1 MNGRSAELVL
11 FVEPIIFSNGT
22 ERLDKLELYKL
33 KLYELKLRQLTLG
46 RQVVRFLD
54 VLEQQIAQFWQTSE
68 IDPQEDLEKQTDEL
82 LNALTREQETS
93 GNSSETE
100 MINITNFLI
109 SLRQILLIIIN
120 FLRSLRQKLQTGQ
133 VIFNKPKPIEQNFL
147 AEIRKLSKFLSNKRD
162 SLTLFDLM
170 VVIRKLLTDSN
181 IFQQFKNTG
190 LIDVQGLWQHH
201 FQNDGSKKLELT
213 DIPQAFYAEAEE
225 ILLETIKILYQF
237 YFPQE
242 GQELFEYR
250 RKTKEELR
258 RILTKNY
265 GHVEIPFVWQL
276 AALIQDLPFVIDPQ
290 KFKQDA
296 EMILKIFETLM
307 PLREF
312 YKALAIAHGASLI
325 DKIAEEVRHI
335 GVADSNLVVGTS
347 DRQVPKNVAKALS
360 GDTSV
365 AEDPE
370 TWAAVCGYT
379 PPFVEMEKLLH
390 VVQDH
395 DLESII
401 LAGLK
406 LGDKIRAVVNQ
417 LVSGIKLSAKEKISA
432 YQDCMA
438 MLHLYGPLVD
448 LAGFRDLANEFTSA
462 ALEFLNRQILPE
474 EIISGLEK
482 TYKIGEQ
489 IYNKAVLVGE
499 GMSQPPQTAHQG
511 LGLILV
517 EAASSLVIEI
527 FGRSAVII
535 GDTNLNLDTFARRL
549 KSFGSFLS
557 KLTKP
562 LKKDP
567 KQFDSGRIDL
577 NIGTPDQIGVK
588 VVIPADTSNQDTSNQ
603 KNASEDAYRQKV
615 ADLVSKLILTIINL
629 QLVLPTSS
637 EDEDNKDYKDY
648 EDTKTVLRCAVKHT
662 RGEPPISFIN
672 FNEKEFEA
680 IKAKIQERFP
690 EIDVSHETRETGYTA
705 IHLNAVVQV
714 DGAEIGVEIQIV
726 RETDNLNNTYGLF
739 SHAAY
744 KAGINTHT
752 DSDIQTLF
760 MTVSIGLAKRHKEFY
775 DALRT
780 GLLAEVEL
788 CSSSASRLHTKYGV
802 PLNELPLDCFQ

>member
-1 MNGRSAELVL
+1 
-11 FVEPIIFSNGT
+11 
-22 ERLDKLELYKL
+22 LELYQL
-33 KLYELKLRQLTLG
+33 ELRKISLERGFTS
-46 RQVVRFLD
+46 FLHENN
-54 VLEQQIAQFWQTSE
+54 LNYPTTNPNERS
-68 IDPQEDLEKQTDEL
+68 PQKF
-82 LNALTREQETS
+82 
-93 GNSSETE
+93 GNST
-100 MINITNFLI
+100 
-109 SLRQILLIIIN
+109 LL
-120 FLRSLRQKLQTGQ
+120 
-133 VIFNKPKPIEQNFL
+133 
-147 AEIRKLSKFLSNKRD
+147 
-162 SLTLFDLM
+162 DLM
-170 VVIRKLLTDSN
+170 VAIWCLRKEST
-181 IFQQFKNTG
+181 IFQQYQPSNLGGT
-190 LIDVQGLWQHH
+190 QGLQLFNASD
-201 FQNDGSKKLELT
+201 FQSTNAESKQEPVDVVKN
-213 DIPQAFYAEAEE
+213 FYTEAEK

-242 GQELFEYR
+242 GLELFEYR
-250 RKTKEELR
+250 LKTKEELR

-335 GVADSNLVVGTS
+335 GVADSNLVGGTF
-347 DRQVPKNVAKALS
+347 DGQVPKNVAKVLS
-360 GDTSV
+360 GDTCV

-370 TWAAVCGYT
+370 TWVAVCGYT

-395 DLESII
+395 DLESVI

-406 LGDKIRAVVNQ
+406 LGDKIRAVVNR
-417 LVSGIKLSAKEKISA
+417 LVSGIKLSAEEKISA

-499 GMSQPPQTAHQG
+499 GMRQPSQTARQG

-517 EAASSLVIEI
+517 EAASSLVIKI
-527 FGRSAVII
+527 FGSSAVRM
-535 GDTNLNLDTFARRL
+535 GNRNPNLDTFARRL

-562 LKKDP
+562 LKKP
-567 KQFDSGRIDL
+567 EQFGSGRIDL

-588 VVIPADTSNQDTSNQ
+588 VVIPQD
-603 KNASEDAYRQKV
+603 ASSEQV
-615 ADLVSKLILTIINL
+615 ANLVSELILTITNL
-629 QLVLPTSS
+629 QLALPTSS
-637 EDEDNKDYKDY
+637 VDEDHEDYK
-648 EDTKTVLRCAVKHT
+648 DTKTVLSCKVEHT

-672 FNEKEFEA
+672 FNKEEFEA
-680 IKAKIQERFP
+680 IKAKIQEQFP
-690 EIDVSHETRETGYTA
+690 GIDVSYETRKTGYAA
-705 IHLNAVVQV
+705 IHLNAVVLV
-714 DGAEIGVEIQIV
+714 GEAKIGVEIQIV
-726 RETDNLNNTYGLF
+726 RARDNLNNTYGLS

-780 GLLAEVEL
+780 GLPAEVEL
-788 CSSSASRLHTKYGV
+788 CNRSASRLHIEYGV
-802 PLNELPLDCFQ
+802 SLDKLPLDCFQ

>member
-22 ERLDKLELYKL
+22 EKRLDKLELYK
-33 KLYELKLRQLTLG
+33 LKLRQLTLG

-100 MINITNFLI
+100 MIKITNFLI
-109 SLRQILLIIIN
+109 SLRQTLLIIIN

-133 VIFNKPKPIEQNFL
+133 VIFNKPKTIEQNFL

-201 FQNDGSKKLELT
+201 FQSDGSKKLELT

-335 GVADSNLVVGTS
+335 GVADSNLVEVTS
-347 DRQVPKNVAKALS
+347 DGQVPKNVAKALS

-406 LGDKIRAVVNQ
+406 LDDKIRVVVNR

-448 LAGFRDLANEFTSA
+448 LAGFRDLASEFTSA

-489 IYNKAVLVGE
+489 IYNKAVLVGG
-499 GMSQPPQTAHQG
+499 GMPQLPQTAHQG

-517 EAASSLVIEI
+517 GVADSLVNNI
-527 FGRSAVII
+527 FGSSAVRV
-535 GDTNLNLDTFARRL
+535 GYTNLNLDTFARRL
-549 KSFGSFLS
+549 KSFGGFLS

-562 LKKDP
+562 LKDP

-588 VVIPADTSNQDTSNQ
+588 VVIPADTSDKKDASNQ

-615 ADLVSKLILTIINL
+615 ADLVSQLILTIINL
-629 QLVLPTSS
+629 RLALPTSS

-690 EIDVSHETRETGYTA
+690 EIDVSHETRETGYAA
-705 IHLNAVVQV
+705 IHLNAVVKV

-726 RETDNLNNTYGLF
+726 RKTDNLNNTYGLS

-775 DALRT
+775 DALRI

>member
-22 ERLDKLELYKL
+22 EKRLDKLELYK
-33 KLYELKLRQLTLG
+33 LKLRQLTLG

-335 GVADSNLVVGTS
+335 GVADSNLVEVTS
-347 DRQVPKNVAKALS
+347 DGQVPKNVAKALS

-406 LGDKIRAVVNQ
+406 LDDKIRVVVNR

-448 LAGFRDLANEFTSA
+448 LAGFRDLASEFTSA

-489 IYNKAVLVGE
+489 IYNKAVLVGG
-499 GMSQPPQTAHQG
+499 GMPQLPQTAHQG

-517 EAASSLVIEI
+517 GVADSLVNNI
-527 FGRSAVII
+527 FGSSAVRV
-535 GDTNLNLDTFARRL
+535 GYTNLNLDTFARRL
-549 KSFGSFLS
+549 KSFGGFLS

-562 LKKDP
+562 LKDP

-588 VVIPADTSNQDTSNQ
+588 VVIPADTSDKKDASNQ

-615 ADLVSKLILTIINL
+615 ADLVSQLILTIINL
-629 QLVLPTSS
+629 RLALPTSS

-726 RETDNLNNTYGLF
+726 RETDNLNNTYGLS

-775 DALRT
+775 DALIT